1 MWFCAIMSGGRRA
14 VLVELKRQLDTLVQ
28 YASYGTFYLLRDEIP
43 SGFVA
48 VFDSKSVILLAAD
61 ALVP

>member
-1 MWFCAIMSGGRRA
+1 M
-14 VLVELKRQLDTLVQ
+14 LVELKRQLDTLVQ